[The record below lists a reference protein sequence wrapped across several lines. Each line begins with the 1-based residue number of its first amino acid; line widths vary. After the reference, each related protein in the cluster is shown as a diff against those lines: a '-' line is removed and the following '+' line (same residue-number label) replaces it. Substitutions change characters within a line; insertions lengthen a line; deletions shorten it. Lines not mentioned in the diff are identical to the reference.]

1 MAKKVAEQL
10 VDTLIEAGVRANLC
24 SDRRQPERSKR
35 GREAK

>member
-10 VDTLIEAGVRANLC
+10 VDTLIEARRQKNLC